1 MHAIAQRIA
10 RHKHARQAMRQR
22 VDDRDFEAEAP
33 IVDLDCKVVAFAQQS
48 LGVPGKPM
56 QTYQQRR
63 RSLRR
68 VERFDRRAAG
78 GERILRNVDAVEIA
92 VVLLAILQMIDDLQ
106 CGAQRVV
113 GRPAIAAFAVD
124 VADEAADR
132 HRRQRAIA
140 DQIVPIAIAQ
150 FCDVEPERGEQILRV
165 LRRKV
170 MRGELGAKPHRDR
183 VAVVLAGKPGIE
195 AIEQLEFFGR
205 RQRRVVGD
213 VVGRAHEIVE
223 RQDRPAMARSNE
235 PGRHRE
241 ILIPVA
247 LARS

>member
-1 MHAIAQRIA
+1 MIRSW
-10 RHKHARQAMRQR
+10 
-22 VDDRDFEAEAP
+22 
-33 IVDLDCKVVAFAQQS
+33 KVVAFAQQS

-63 RSLRR
+63 RCLRR
-68 VERFDRRAAG
+68 VERFDRRAAS
-78 GERILRNVDAVEIA
+78 GERILRNVDPVEIA
-92 VVLLAILQMIDDLQ
+92 VVLPAVLQVIDDLQ
-106 CGAQRVV
+106 RGAQRVI

-124 VADEAADR
+124 VADETADR
-132 HRRQRAIA
+132 HRRERAIA

-150 FCDVEPERGEQILRV
+150 FGDVELERGEQVLRV
-165 LRRKV
+165 LRRQIA
-170 MRGELGAKPHRDR
+170 RGKLAAQAHRDR
-183 VAVVLAGKPGIE
+183 VAVVLAGEAGIE
-195 AIEQLEFFGR
+195 AIEQRQFFGR

-213 VVGRAHEIVE
+213 VVGGTDEIVE